1 MADAHCRNLTAS
13 WVRSN
18 EGAEKCSY
26 YENLEDTDT
35 NTKIASGVYTLDDF
49 KEYAKSEGYCPY
61 FFARRALP
69 FANVII
75 YSYHYLLDPKVA
87 ENVSKELSKDAIVVF
102 DEAHNIDN
110 VCTESL
116 SIDISRPNLDAS
128 SRCVASLAA
137 KIDEMKV
144 ANSEKLQHEYSRLVE
159 GLRIANNVRQNE
171 EILANPAL
179 PDDILQ
185 EAVPGNIRKAE
196 HFVAFLRRFVEYLK
210 VKKTISLSIC
220 QFNSRE
226 RTQYLDENESISRC
240 SRNSHFFFVAFA
252 GCNIYRAETLK
263 VLCRAA
269 LLPNQ
274 NLGDQRL
281 ARLWPFTENCI
292 FCHIG
297 FHLSKRVCSHS
308 GAV

>member
-1 MADAHCRNLTAS
+1 MADSHCRNLTAS

-18 EGAEKCSY
+18 PSAEKCSY
-26 YENLEDTDT
+26 YENLEDANSTA
-35 NTKIASGVYTLDDF
+35 KIASGVYTLDDF
-49 KEYAKSEGYCPY
+49 KEYAKQEGYCPY

-116 SIDISRPNLDAS
+116 SIDISRPNLEAS
-128 SRCVASLAA
+128 ARCVASLSS
-137 KIDEMKV
+137 KLDQMK
-144 ANSEKLQHEYSRLVE
+144 ASNSEKLQQEYSRLVD
-159 GLRIANNVRQNE
+159 GLRLANNARQNE
-171 EILANPAL
+171 EILTNPVL

-210 VKKTISLSIC
+210 V
-220 QFNSRE
+220 
-226 RTQYLDENESISRC
+226 
-240 SRNSHFFFVAFA
+240 
-252 GCNIYRAETLK
+252 
-263 VLCRAA
+263 
-269 LLPNQ
+269 
-274 NLGDQRL
+274 
-281 ARLWPFTENCI
+281 
-292 FCHIG
+292 
-297 FHLSKRVCSHS
+297 S
-308 GAV
+308 GLQS